1 MPFKQQQI
9 CCISDIHVGVHQ
21 NSSMWHKIT
30 LDWALWL
37 KKELIAKGIKDIM
50 ISGDFF
56 HYRDEISVNTIHVA
70 SMVLDMW
77 DGFNIVML
85 VGNHDA
91 YYKER
96 SDVNSLS
103 LFRGRENVTVYDT
116 ITEEKSNSSK
126 LVFAPW
132 GTEVDQLPESDILF
146 GHFEINSFKMNGFKV
161 CDGGVRASD
170 LLKQTKLVITGHFH
184 LRDERC
190 YDAGTVVYTGNPFQM
205 DFGDRGSTKGYYL
218 LDLKS
223 REYVFH
229 HNKISPIHKKI
240 KLSELIKYG
249 DITDELRSIFKGN
262 IIRLVFDRNI
272 SPDEV
277 DILLKVLLSLNPLMM
292 TVDYENTF
300 NNLNLV
306 DDDQTDLSG
315 VDMTVAIKEF
325 INMLDI
331 DCKDDIIDRT
341 LSVYNT
347 CK

>member
-37 KKELIAKGIKDIM
+37 KKELHAKDIKDIM

-70 SMVLDMW
+70 SMVLDIW
-77 DGFNIVML
+77 KDFNVVML

-103 LFRGRENVTVYDT
+103 LFKGRQNITVYDT
-116 ITEEKSNSSK
+116 IVEETYNDVKM
-126 LVFAPW
+126 VFAPW
-132 GTEVDQLPESDILF
+132 GTEVDQIPENDILF

-170 LLKQTKLVITGHFH
+170 LLSRTKLVITGHFH

-190 YDAGTVVYTGNPFQM
+190 YDAGTVIYTGNPFQM

-218 LDLKS
+218 LDLNS
-223 REYVFH
+223 QEYVFH
-229 HNKISPIHKKI
+229 HN
-240 KLSELIKYG
+240 
-249 DITDELRSIFKGN
+249 
-262 IIRLVFDRNI
+262 NI
-272 SPDEV
+272 SPV
-277 DILLKVLLSLNPLMM
+277 HK
-292 TVDYENTF
+292 
-300 NNLNLV
+300 
-306 DDDQTDLSG
+306 
-315 VDMTVAIKEF
+315 
-325 INMLDI
+325 
-331 DCKDDIIDRT
+331 
-341 LSVYNT
+341 
-347 CK
+347 